1 VAIGVLVTLRLR
13 YPSGTPEPT
22 TVAALMT
29 NPAASPVVGRPAQLT
44 GKAIGRANPGFIA
57 GEDVIYQD
65 KTGLLTADFRSML
78 GFIGDLFAGW
88 KRVPKHLGQDGQL
101 QGWFRRGMGGYIVMK
116 ELTSTAGVLRAR
128 PYFWQAA
135 LSILVIAVTVVFIL
149 AGGEKIAGQFG
160 DNTPT
165 EMDSSETTDASE
177 SGEGTEGPQ
186 DGESTETPQPQE

>member
-1 VAIGVLVTLRLR
+1 
-13 YPSGTPEPT
+13 
-22 TVAALMT
+22 
-29 NPAASPVVGRPAQLT
+29 
-44 GKAIGRANPGFIA
+44 
-57 GEDVIYQD
+57 
-65 KTGLLTADFRSML
+65 ML

-149 AGGEKIAGQFG
+149 AGGEKIVGQFG
-160 DNTPT
+160 DNAPT
-165 EMDSSETTDASE
+165 QMDSSETTDPSE
-177 SGEGTEGPQ
+177 SGEGTDGPQ
-186 DGESTETPQPQE
+186 DGESTATPQPQE